1 MGQSDSRA
9 PIIPFMQST
18 FQSPSRNQRPRDQRL
33 DFWRGLCL
41 IDMVLVH
48 LYYNNVQFGE
58 FLGKFLGDY
67 TRFAAG
73 GFIFVSGM
81 SIGVIFWPR
90 AQDDSRRAATFKGMW
105 RRSLFILGVSY
116 ISGMLWISMEILR
129 GDRGNFN
136 DPLALLRDLFLLRE
150 GGDLLPFYVLMI
162 AISPIILQA
171 LRKKWGWLCV
181 LVASLSLFTWGLW
194 HPWAFAPAEHLRF
207 PPVLWQAT
215 FILGLLFGFGFP
227 RYNALAKSWK
237 VSMAAFSWLIA
248 GVLFVMEYSYLWGM
262 PQLAFGTA
270 FTRVPLNTFEGL
282 RYLSI
287 IFGVI
292 TTTDVLWPYIG
303 GSGAA
308 AFVQTLGRKSLPV
321 YVLHLWVVEA
331 MGALAV
337 AWSFMG
343 AWQIIFAVFSVL
355 ILWLFALILDV
366 TGPPKTTRHVPAP
379 AIPSIFRREPM
390 AGAAR

>member
-1 MGQSDSRA
+1 ME
-9 PIIPFMQST
+9 ST
-18 FQSPSRNQRPRDQRL
+18 FQSPSRVKPPRDQRL

-48 LYYNNVQFGE
+48 LYYNNVQFGD

-90 AQDDSRRAATFKGMW
+90 ARDDRHRASTYRKLW
-105 RRSLFILGVSY
+105 RRSVFILGISY
-116 ISGMLWISMEILR
+116 ISGMLWIAMEIIR
-129 GDRGNFN
+129 GDRGNFA
-136 DPLALLRDLFLLRE
+136 DPILLLRDLFLLRE

-162 AISPIILQA
+162 AISPLIMQA

-194 HPWAFAPAEHLRF
+194 HPWALALAEHLRF

-215 FILGLLFGFGFP
+215 FVLGLLFGFGFP
-227 RYNALAKSWK
+227 KYNALAIPWK
-237 VSMAAFSWLIA
+237 ISMAGFSWLVA
-248 GVLFVMEYSYLWGM
+248 GVLFVLEYSYMWGM

-287 IFGVI
+287 TFGMI
-292 TTTDVLWPYIG
+292 TTTDVLWSFIG
-303 GSGAA
+303 GTALS
-308 AFVQTLGRKSLPV
+308 AFVQTLGRRSLAV
-321 YVLHLWVVEA
+321 YVVHLWVVEA

-343 AWQIIFAVFSVL
+343 AWQILFAVFSVL
-355 ILWLFALILDV
+355 VLWLFALILDLM
-366 TGPPKTTRHVPAP
+366 GEPKKARHLPTP
-379 AIPSIFRREPM
+379 AIPSIFRPEPM

>member
-1 MGQSDSRA
+1 MEA
-9 PIIPFMQST
+9 T
-18 FQSPSRNQRPRDQRL
+18 FQSPSRGKPPRDQRL

-90 AQDDSRRAATFKGMW
+90 ARDDRHRASTYRKLW
-105 RRSLFILGVSY
+105 RRSVFILGVSY
-116 ISGMLWISMEILR
+116 VSGMLWICMQILR
-129 GDRGNFN
+129 GDRGNFV
-136 DPLALLRDLFLLRE
+136 DPMVLLRDVFLLRE

-162 AISPIILQA
+162 AISPIIMQA

-181 LVASLSLFTWGLW
+181 LVASLSIFTWGLW
-194 HPWAFAPAEHLRF
+194 HPWALAPAEHLRF

-215 FILGLLFGFGFP
+215 FVLGLLFGFGFP
-227 RYNALAKSWK
+227 KYNALAKSWK
-237 VSMAAFSWLIA
+237 ISMAALSWLVA
-248 GVLFVMEYSYLWGM
+248 GVLFVMEYSYMWGM

-287 IFGVI
+287 IFAVI
-292 TTTDVLWPYIG
+292 TTTDVLWRFIG
-303 GSGAA
+303 GTAFS
-308 AFVQTLGRKSLPV
+308 AFVQILGRRSLAV
-321 YVLHLWVVEA
+321 YVVHLWVVEA

-343 AWQIIFAVFSVL
+343 AWQILFAVFSVL
-355 ILWLFALILDV
+355 VLWLFALILDLM
-366 TGPPKTTRHVPAP
+366 GEPKTARHVPTA
-379 AIPSIFRREPM
+379 AIGSIFRPESM

>member
-1 MGQSDSRA
+1 ME
-9 PIIPFMQST
+9 ST
-18 FQSPSRNQRPRDQRL
+18 FQSPSRAKRPREERL

-41 IDMVLVH
+41 IDMLLVH
-48 LYYNNVQFGE
+48 LYYNNVQFGD

-73 GFIFVSGM
+73 GFIFVSGI

-90 AQDDSRRAATFKGMW
+90 ARDDRYRTSTYRKLW
-105 RRSLFILGVSY
+105 RRSIYIMGVSY
-116 ISGMLWISMEILR
+116 ISGMLWIAMEIIR

-136 DPLALLRDLFLLRE
+136 DPILLLRDLFLLRE

-162 AISPIILQA
+162 AVSPIIMEA
-171 LRKKWGWLCV
+171 LRRKWGWICV
-181 LVASLSLFTWGLW
+181 LIASLLAFTYGLW
-194 HPWAFAPAEHLRF
+194 HPWALAPAEHLRF
-207 PPVLWQAT
+207 PPLLWQAT

-227 RYNALAKSWK
+227 KYNALATSWK
-237 VSMAAFSWLIA
+237 ISMAAFSWLVA
-248 GVLFVMEYSYLWGM
+248 GALFVMEYSYMWGM

-287 IFGVI
+287 IFAVI
-292 TTTDVLWPYIG
+292 TTTDVLWRFIG
-303 GSGAA
+303 GSAFA
-308 AFVQTLGRKSLPV
+308 AFVQTLGRRSLPV

-331 MGALAV
+331 MGGLAV
-337 AWSFMG
+337 AWNFMG
-343 AWQIIFAVFSVL
+343 AWQILFAVFSLLV
-355 ILWLFALILDV
+355 LWLFALILDLMSE
-366 TGPPKTTRHVPAP
+366 PKAMRHVSTP
-379 AIPSIFRREPM
+379 AIPSIFRPEPM

>member
-1 MGQSDSRA
+1 MEA
-9 PIIPFMQST
+9 T
-18 FQSPSRNQRPRDQRL
+18 FQSPSRGKPPRDQRL

-48 LYYNNVQFGE
+48 LYYNNVQFGD

-90 AQDDSRRAATFKGMW
+90 ARDDRHRASTYRKLW
-105 RRSLFILGVSY
+105 RRSVFILGVSY
-116 ISGMLWISMEILR
+116 VSGMLWICMQIIR
-129 GDRGNFN
+129 GDRGNFV
-136 DPLALLRDLFLLRE
+136 DPMVLLRDVFLLRE

-162 AISPIILQA
+162 AISPIIMQA

-181 LVASLSLFTWGLW
+181 LVASLSIFTWGLW
-194 HPWAFAPAEHLRF
+194 HPWALAPAEHLRF

-215 FILGLLFGFGFP
+215 FVLGLLFGFGFP
-227 RYNALAKSWK
+227 KYNALGKSWK
-237 VSMAAFSWLIA
+237 ISMAAFSWLVA
-248 GVLFVMEYSYLWGM
+248 GVLFVMEYSYMWGM

-287 IFGVI
+287 IFAVI
-292 TTTDVLWPYIG
+292 TTTDVLWRFIG
-303 GSGAA
+303 GTAFS
-308 AFVQTLGRKSLPV
+308 AFVQILGRRSLAV
-321 YVLHLWVVEA
+321 YVVHLWVVEA

-343 AWQIIFAVFSVL
+343 AWQILFAVFSVL
-355 ILWLFALILDV
+355 VLWLFALILDLM
-366 TGPPKTTRHVPAP
+366 GEPKTARHVPTP
-379 AIPSIFRREPM
+379 AIGSIFRPESM

>member
-1 MGQSDSRA
+1 ME
-9 PIIPFMQST
+9 ST
-18 FQSPSRNQRPRDQRL
+18 FQSPSRAKRPREERL

-41 IDMVLVH
+41 IDMLLVH
-48 LYYNNVQFGE
+48 LYYNNVQFGD

-90 AQDDSRRAATFKGMW
+90 ARDDRQRVSTYKKLW
-105 RRSLFILGVSY
+105 RRSAFIMGVSY
-116 ISGMLWISMEILR
+116 ISAMLWICMQILR
-129 GDRGNFN
+129 GDRGNFV
-136 DPLALLRDLFLLRE
+136 DPFVLLRDVFLLRE
-150 GGDLLPFYVLMI
+150 GGDLLPFYVMMI
-162 AISPIILQA
+162 AVSPIIMQA

-181 LVASLSLFTWGLW
+181 LVASLLIFTYGLW

-207 PPVLWQAT
+207 PPLLWQAT
-215 FILGLLFGFGFP
+215 FVLGLLFGFGFP
-227 RYNALAKSWK
+227 KYNALATSWK
-237 VSMAAFSWLIA
+237 ISMAGFSWLVA
-248 GVLFVMEYSYLWGM
+248 GVLFVMEYSYMWGM

-287 IFGVI
+287 IFAVI
-292 TTTDVLWPYIG
+292 TTTDVLWRFIG
-303 GSGAA
+303 GTAFS
-308 AFVQTLGRKSLPV
+308 AFVQTLGRRSLPV

-331 MGALAV
+331 MGALAI

-343 AWQIIFAVFSVL
+343 AWQMLFAVFSVL
-355 ILWLFALILDV
+355 ILWGFALILDLMSE
-366 TGPPKTTRHVPAP
+366 PKAMRHVPTA
-379 AIPSIFRREPM
+379 AIQSIFRSEPM